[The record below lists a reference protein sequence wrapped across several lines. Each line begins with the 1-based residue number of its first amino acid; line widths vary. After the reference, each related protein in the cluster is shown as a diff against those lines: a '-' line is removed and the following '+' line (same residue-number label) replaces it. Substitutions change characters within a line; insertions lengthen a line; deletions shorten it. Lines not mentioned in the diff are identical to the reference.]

1 LRERPVLKPAT
12 RGLFWDGPRSFGL
25 QSDADT
31 RAGTSLSKLPIHI
44 SGSLTHVRFN

>member
-1 LRERPVLKPAT
+1 LVMLTSCFEAR
-12 RGLFWDGPRSFGL
+12 GPRSFGL
-25 QSDADT
+25 QSDDDDDT